1 MGEPEVLRD
10 VETTLEDVS
19 SSSGGAPGPR
29 GAAKHQLGLG
39 FFASEDQ
46 CCFHGG
52 PVLGKD
58 QKCPGKVFS
67 LR

>member
-39 FFASEDQ
+39 FFASEH
-46 CCFHGG
+46 CLSWRTSVGKG
-52 PVLGKD
+52 P
-58 QKCPGKVFS
+58 KVS
-67 LR
+67 WEGV